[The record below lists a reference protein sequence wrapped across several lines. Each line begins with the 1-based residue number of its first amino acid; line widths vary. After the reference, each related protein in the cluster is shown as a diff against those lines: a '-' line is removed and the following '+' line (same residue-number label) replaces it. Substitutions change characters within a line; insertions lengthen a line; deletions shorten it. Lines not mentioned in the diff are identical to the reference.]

1 MKKENLFVIL
11 TGVVIGIA
19 ALVLTALG
27 NPANMGFCI
36 ACFERDIA
44 GAVGLH
50 SAAKVQYVRPEIIG
64 LVLGSFL
71 MALASKEWKARA
83 GSSPALRFVLGAF
96 VMIGALA
103 FLGCPLRMV
112 LRLAGGDLNAVVGLA
127 GFAAGIFLGTIFIR
141 KGFTLQRNY
150 ATKTLD
156 GTVLP
161 AVMVGL
167 LILFLAVPTL
177 FKLSE
182 EGPGSKHA
190 PFLIAL
196 LIALVVG
203 ALAQKSRICMVG
215 GLRDTMMFKDLHLL
229 WGFIAIF
236 VTVLIGNLCLHKF
249 NLGFAGQPVAHSDH
263 VWNFL
268 GMLLAGW
275 GSVLLG
281 GCPLRQLILAGSG
294 NADSAVTVFGMIVGA
309 AFAALAGVI
318 VGVPVL
324 RLKGDY
330 LAIVTLA
337 FGEIIKNIV
346 NVMYLGRDADGLH
359 FSLVEQNFQL
369 GDGGKMIINGPI
381 GVSGVAKISTFT
393 SGVVL
398 ILVTLFFVLNFI
410 NSRTGRAVMAVRDN
424 KIAADSIGISVT
436 HYKLL
441 AFVVS
446 AAFAGMAGTLYAMN
460 FSTVTAAKFDFNT
473 SILVLVFVVLG
484 GLGNIWGSI
493 IAAALL
499 TLLPELLR
507 GLSNYRML
515 IYAILLIAMMLF
527 NNSSLKKRMLEKR
540 GMKQMEKLER
550 AEKSGKEGA

>member
-71 MALASKEWKARA
+71 MAIATKEWKAKA

-150 ATKTLD
+150 TTKTLD

-161 AVMVGL
+161 AVMTGL
-167 LILFLAVPTL
+167 LILFIAVPTL

-190 PFLIAL
+190 PFFIAL
-196 LIALVVG
+196 VIALVVG
-203 ALAQKSRICMVG
+203 ALAQKSRMCMVG
-215 GLRDTMMFKDLHLL
+215 GLRDTMMFKDMHLL

-236 VTVLIGNLCLHKF
+236 VTVLIGNLIGGSFK
-249 NLGFAGQPVAHSDH
+249 LGFTSQPVAHSSH

-268 GMLLAGW
+268 GMLLVGFAC
-275 GSVLLG
+275 VLLG
-281 GCPLRQLILAGSG
+281 GCPLRQLILAGEG
-294 NADSAVTVFGMIVGA
+294 NSDSAITVLGLLAGA
-309 AFAALAGVI
+309 AFCHNFGLASSG
-318 VGVPVL
+318 
-324 RLKGDY
+324 
-330 LAIVTLA
+330 
-337 FGEIIKNIV
+337 
-346 NVMYLGRDADGLH
+346 
-359 FSLVEQNFQL
+359 
-369 GDGGKMIINGPI
+369 NGP
-381 GVSGVAKISTFT
+381 T
-393 SGVVL
+393 
-398 ILVTLFFVLNFI
+398 
-410 NSRTGRAVMAVRDN
+410 DN
-424 KIAADSIGISVT
+424 GKIA
-436 HYKLL
+436 
-441 AFVVS
+441 VVV
-446 AAFAGMAGTLYAMN
+446 G
-460 FSTVTAAKFDFNT
+460 
-473 SILVLVFVVLG
+473 
-484 GLGNIWGSI
+484 
-493 IAAALL
+493 IAAVAV
-499 TLLPELLR
+499 
-507 GLSNYRML
+507 
-515 IYAILLIAMMLF
+515 IACVNTF
-527 NNSSLKKRMLEKR
+527 R
-540 GMKQMEKLER
+540 
-550 AEKSGKEGA
+550 KESK